1 MSELMILNMRHLRS
15 FVRFALRLFSLGFVF
30 PVPSS
35 EPDSPPVNLTVDDT
49 SPSTATLAW
58 SAPEKANG
66 VIQHYEVLYENESY
80 SAVMNTS
87 SNSVTLINLKPF
99 SYYNVSVR
107 AYTRYGHGNQ
117 TSDTLY
123 LLSGEDGVLM
133 DAPTHRNTPCQLLRF
148 W

>member
-1 MSELMILNMRHLRS
+1 MILNMKHLS
-15 FVRFALRLFSLGFVF
+15 SSVRFALFSLGFVF
-30 PVPSS
+30 PIASS

-80 SAVMNTS
+80 SAVMNVS

-133 DAPTHRNTPCQLLRF
+133 DAMKDEIHTVNC
-148 W
+148 